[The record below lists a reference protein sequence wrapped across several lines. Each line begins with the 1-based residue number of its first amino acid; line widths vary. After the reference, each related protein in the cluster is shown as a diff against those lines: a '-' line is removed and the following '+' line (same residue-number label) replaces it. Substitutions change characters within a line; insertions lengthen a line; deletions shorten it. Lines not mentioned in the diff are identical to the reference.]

1 MPNWVGVKGT
11 VTGPPIVAAGT
22 SVSGGLSLPYRYAT
36 TSLTPPSL
44 LPFDPRVNMPV
55 LPTPSCHML
64 SAGYWV
70 DVTVGAVFGA
80 VKLFFG
86 ADEMAVRVLITITDR
101 ELEAARTE
109 PRLSRWVS
117 FSSGNLR
124 ANHGHALSCGHSA
137 LRPGIRA
144 GKEKPGKHSRAGNKP
159 SRGLRAD
166 RIPP

>member
-80 VKLFFG
+80 
-86 ADEMAVRVLITITDR
+86 
-101 ELEAARTE
+101 
-109 PRLSRWVS
+109 
-117 FSSGNLR
+117 
-124 ANHGHALSCGHSA
+124 ALSTVNSHG
-137 LRPGIRA
+137 PPVG
-144 GKEKPGKHSRAGNKP
+144 EP
-159 SRGLRAD
+159 SIPSLDEAD
-166 RIPP
+166 QE